1 MNYKNVKKRNWWLS
15 KGLVTLW
22 VAFFRISTANNN
34 QFINLKT
41 EILCAPNHCRTGSLS
56 TSTSM
61 YPDNMSTHAPKT
73 TPGWGAHFRAPAHEP
88 PADSAAG
95 AGSAAAPRCSSSP
108 SAGRVAHQAE
118 LAEMSTPRMLAQTH
132 VFCSGRMSTYGKV
145 PVGTTAAG
153 ELVAALPPNPLM
165 AKGYEDIIAFI
176 LIPNFVS
183 NFTYETQ
190 TTLALPLCDHWWHR
204 QKALSCD
211 LLSKSLDTVPSFLVL
226 PGTE

>member
-1 MNYKNVKKRNWWLS
+1 MNYKNVKKWNWWLS

-22 VAFFRISTANNN
+22 VAFFRISSANNN

-41 EILCAPNHCRTGSLS
+41 EIHCAPNCCRTCNLS
-56 TSTSM
+56 TSTSV
-61 YPDNMSTHAPKT
+61 YPDNMPTHALKT
-73 TPGWGAHFRAPAHEP
+73 TPGWGAHFRAPTHEP

-95 AGSAAAPRCSSSP
+95 AGSAAAPRCSSGP

-118 LAEMSTPRMLAQTH
+118 LAEMSTPRILAQTH

-145 PVGTTAAG
+145 PVGITAAG
-153 ELVAALPPNPLM
+153 ELVAALPPNPFM
-165 AKGYEDIIAFI
+165 AKGYEDITAYWNI

-190 TTLALPLCDHWWHR
+190 TTLALPLTTG
-204 QKALSCD
+204 
-211 LLSKSLDTVPSFLVL
+211 DTGKKLCLVTCSPSPLTQYLHF
-226 PGTE
+226 